1 MLLCALL
8 YRPTNAIGRAALE
21 KLRNPYLLNFY
32 ERLAGLLFTAVKVRL
47 WQSNVALAE

>member
-1 MLLCALL
+1 MCTTL
-8 YRPTNAIGRAALE
+8 YRSTNVISRAALE

-47 WQSNVALAE
+47 